1 MGWVV
6 GDGQGKNLNLLDMP
20 TQRVI
25 FFITADVHILDLA
38 GALQAFYE
46 AAYYGQPYDIMY
58 ISDRVDQVCSAQLQL
73 ASLKI
78 YTTVDLSSADI
89 LIIPGF
95 DLRQLKEPVD
105 EALTA
110 WLRKADAVGTTICS
124 VCTGA
129 FALARAGLLD
139 NRECTTHW
147 KYTELLQR
155 EFPALRVLI
164 NRLFVKSDHIYTSA
178 GVTTGVD
185 MALFLLEWRH
195 GAEFAYRVARE
206 LVVYIRRDGGEGQE
220 SIYLQYRRHLRD
232 DIHAIQD
239 WIVGHLQEKIRVEDL
254 AAMIHTS
261 PRNLTRLFK
270 MTTGITIGQYLEKL
284 RVEKAL
290 HLLHQDTKIGTIA
303 RQCGLQSDNQL
314 RQMIKRHTGRLP
326 SAARK

>member
-1 MGWVV
+1 
-6 GDGQGKNLNLLDMP
+6 MP

-46 AAYYGQPYDIMY
+46 AAYYGQPYDIIY

-73 ASLKI
+73 AGLKD
-78 YTTVDLSSADI
+78 YTTVDISASDI
-89 LIIPGF
+89 FIIPGF
-95 DLRQLKEPVD
+95 DLRQLKEPVA
-105 EALTA
+105 EAFTT
-110 WLRKADAVGTTICS
+110 WLRKADAAGATICS

-147 KYTELLQR
+147 KYTERLQR
-155 EFPALRVLI
+155 EFPALRVLS

-185 MALFLLEWRH
+185 MALFLLERRH

-206 LVVYIRRDGGEGQE
+206 LVVYIRRDGGEDQE
-220 SIYLQYRRHLRD
+220 SIYLQYRRHIRD
-232 DIHAIQD
+232 DIHLIQD
-239 WIVGHLQEKIRVEDL
+239 WIVGHLQEKIRVEEL

-270 MTTGITIGQYLEKL
+270 TTTGITIGQYLEKL

-290 HLLHQDTKIGTIA
+290 HLLHQDTKIGTIT

-314 RQMIKRHTGRLP
+314 RQMIKKHTGRLP
-326 SAARK
+326 SAERN

>member
-1 MGWVV
+1 MG
-6 GDGQGKNLNLLDMP
+6 GEEQGKNLNLPDMP

-46 AAYYGQPYDIMY
+46 AAYYGQPYDIVY
-58 ISDRVDQVCSAQLQL
+58 ISNRVDQVCSAQLQL
-73 ASLKI
+73 AGLKD
-78 YTTVDLSSADI
+78 YTTVDLSSTDI

-105 EALTA
+105 EGLTA
-110 WLRKADAVGTTICS
+110 WLRKADAAGTTICS

-129 FALARAGLLD
+129 FTLARAGLLD

-147 KYTELLQR
+147 KYTERLQR

-185 MALFLLEWRH
+185 MALFLLERRH

-206 LVVYIRRDGGEGQE
+206 LVVYIRRDGGEDQE

-314 RQMIKRHTGRLP
+314 RQMIKKHTGRLP

>member
-1 MGWVV
+1 MST
-6 GDGQGKNLNLLDMP
+6 N
-20 TQRVI
+20 RVI

-46 AAYYGQPYDIMY
+46 AEYYGQPYDIVY
-58 ISDRVDQVCSAQLQL
+58 ISDRVEQVCSARLRL
-73 ASLKI
+73 AGLIAYS
-78 YTTVDLSSADI
+78 TVEVSAADI
-89 LIIPGF
+89 LIVPGF
-95 DLRQLKEPVD
+95 DLRQLKEPAD
-105 EALTA
+105 EALMA
-110 WLRKADAVGTTICS
+110 WLRKADVAGATICS

-147 KYTELLQR
+147 KYTERLQR
-155 EFPALRVLI
+155 EFPSLRVQI

-185 MALFLLEWRH
+185 MALFLLERRH

-206 LVVYIRRDGGEGQE
+206 LVVYIRRDGGEDQE
-220 SIYLQYRRHLRD
+220 SIYLQYRRHIRD
-232 DIHAIQD
+232 DIHAVQD
-239 WIVGHLQEKIRVEDL
+239 WIVGHLHEKVRVEEL

-290 HLLHQDTKIGTIA
+290 HLLHQDTKIGTIT

-314 RQMIKRHTGRLP
+314 RQMIKKHTGRLP
-326 SAARK
+326 SAERK

>member
-1 MGWVV
+1 MST
-6 GDGQGKNLNLLDMP
+6 N
-20 TQRVI
+20 RVI

-46 AAYYGQPYDIMY
+46 AAYYGHPYDIVY
-58 ISDRVDQVCSAQLQL
+58 ISDRVDQVCSARLQL
-73 ASLKI
+73 AGLKD
-78 YTTVDLSSADI
+78 YTTVAVSRADI

-95 DLRQLKEPVD
+95 DLRQMKEPVD
-105 EALTA
+105 GALTA
-110 WLRKADAVGTTICS
+110 WLRKADAVGATICS

-147 KYTELLQR
+147 KYTERLQR
-155 EFPALRVLI
+155 EFPALRVQI

-185 MALFLLEWRH
+185 MALFLLERRH

-206 LVVYIRRDGGEGQE
+206 LVVYIRRDGGEDQE
-220 SIYLQYRRHLRD
+220 SIYLQYRRHIRD
-232 DIHAIQD
+232 DIHAVQD
-239 WIVGHLQEKIRVEDL
+239 WIVGHLHEKVRVEEL

-270 MTTGITIGQYLEKL
+270 MTTGITIGGYLEKL

-290 HLLHQDTKIGTIA
+290 HLLQQNEKIGVVA

-314 RQMIKRHTGRLP
+314 RDLFKKNMGRLP
-326 SAARK
+326 SSLRERLSE

>member
-1 MGWVV
+1 LGEIFSTFA
-6 GDGQGKNLNLLDMP
+6 GMP

-46 AAYYGQPYDIMY
+46 AAYYGQPYDIIY

-73 ASLKI
+73 AGLKD
-78 YTTVDLSSADI
+78 YTTVDISATDI
-89 LIIPGF
+89 FIIPGF

-105 EALTA
+105 EAFTT
-110 WLRKADAVGTTICS
+110 WLRKADAAGATICS
-124 VCTGA
+124 ICTGA

-147 KYTELLQR
+147 KYTERLRR
-155 EFPALRVLI
+155 EFPALRVLT

-185 MALFLLEWRH
+185 MALFLLERRH
-195 GAEFAYRVARE
+195 GAEFAFRVARE
-206 LVVYIRRDGGEGQE
+206 LVVYIRRDGGEDQE
-220 SIYLQYRRHLRD
+220 SIYLQYRRHIRD
-232 DIHAIQD
+232 DIHLIQD
-239 WIVGHLQEKIRVEDL
+239 WIVGHLQEKIRVEEL

-270 MTTGITIGQYLEKL
+270 TTTGITIGQYLEKL

-290 HLLHQDTKIGTIA
+290 HLLHQDTKIGTIT

-314 RQMIKRHTGRLP
+314 RQMIKKHTGRLP
-326 SAARK
+326 SAERK

>member
-1 MGWVV
+1 MS
-6 GDGQGKNLNLLDMP
+6 

-46 AAYYGQPYDIMY
+46 AAYYGQPYDILY

-73 ASLKI
+73 AGLKD
-78 YTTVDLSSADI
+78 YTTVDISATDI
-89 LIIPGF
+89 FIIPGF
-95 DLRQLKEPVD
+95 DLRQLREPVD
-105 EALTA
+105 EAFTT
-110 WLRKADAVGTTICS
+110 WLRKADAAGATICS

-147 KYTELLQR
+147 KYTERLQR
-155 EFPALRVLI
+155 EFPALRVLT
-164 NRLFVKSDHIYTSA
+164 NRLFVQSDHFYTSA

-185 MALFLLEWRH
+185 MALFLLERRH

-206 LVVYIRRDGGEGQE
+206 MVVYIRRDGGEDQE
-220 SIYLQYRRHLRD
+220 SIYLQYRRHIRD
-232 DIHAIQD
+232 DIHLIQD
-239 WIVGHLQEKIRVEDL
+239 WIVGHLQEKIRVEEL

-270 MTTGITIGQYLEKL
+270 TTTGITIGQYLEKL

-290 HLLHQDTKIGTIA
+290 HLLHQDTKIGTIT

-314 RQMIKRHTGRLP
+314 RQMIKKHTGRLP
-326 SAARK
+326 SAERK